1 MNAELSPS
9 IFNFQLSIFN
19 CQLTMAYYDLS
30 KAEREAYVV
39 SMKENIRQDLEA
51 NQSQHIVRYFSDED
65 TYIRKN
71 GYLLTG
77 RIYAEAPS
85 LQSKI
90 IELLHDLMGMDDFKI
105 RQTVVN
111 SAGEI
116 GKKEFDAVVYFF
128 DTGLL
133 DKHHSVRNAVIGSI
147 KKMGEKNPK
156 PVLAWSEQYLHHP
169 DKEIRREICHGIELR
184 GRTHPQDILPL
195 LRSLEF
201 DKTARVRNTL
211 VHVLG
216 QIAYKKGCLET
227 VVQDLKTWKNEA
239 LVKAALAEIIDVHDR
254 YKNFSVLTQAQA
266 EAYIRKEMPTFA

>member
-1 MNAELSPS
+1 
-9 IFNFQLSIFN
+9 
-19 CQLTMAYYDLS
+19 MAYYDLS

-39 SMKENIRQDLEA
+39 SMKENIRQDLEV
-51 NQSQHIVRYFSDED
+51 NQSQHIVHYFSDED

-71 GYLLTG
+71 GYLLIG
-77 RIYAEAPS
+77 RIYFEFSS
-85 LQSKI
+85 LQAKI
-90 IELLHDLMGMDDFKI
+90 MELLHELMSMDDFKI

-116 GKKEFDAVVYFF
+116 GKKAFDTVVYFF

-156 PVLAWSEQYLHHP
+156 PVLTWSEQYLHHP

-227 VVQDLKTWKNEA
+227 VVQDLKIWKNEA
-239 LVKAALAEIIDVHDR
+239 LVKAALAEIIDVHNR